1 MRRFLSLPAVV
12 STVLVVAPLTAQA
25 PLKTLSKPDVE
36 DSEPFTT
43 ITGVRELRDGRVIA
57 ADAREKT
64 VQMIDLK
71 AGTATKIGREGSGPG
86 EFALPIRLLALPG
99 DTSAVYDPLN
109 RRYLLIGPDGKVGA
123 FASYEVQDNTSGRIR
138 LSIPRS
144 IDARGRLYSVG
155 PSFNI
160 NPTGPSSSA
169 DSAPILRLD
178 RATKKSDTVAFVHT
192 PRATVTTSGGGNNT
206 NVSVRAGGGNPF
218 AATDE
223 WAVTPDGRVAVLR
236 VKDYHVD
243 WYMPNGQKTTGP
255 AIAYTK
261 VKVTDEDK
269 KQYRERAASG
279 AAGSAIMMTQRVGP
293 GGTSSSANVG
303 APTNLQ
309 LPEPT
314 DWPDVKPAFV
324 ANAAVGAPNGQ
335 VWVLRTRSAKDKIPT
350 YDVFDPSG
358 KVLSRVALPENTRLV
373 GFGTGTVYLARSD
386 EDDLQYLQR
395 YRLP

>member
-1 MRRFLSLPAVV
+1 M
-12 STVLVVAPLTAQA
+12 
-25 PLKTLSKPDVE
+25 
-36 DSEPFTT
+36 
-43 ITGVRELRDGRVIA
+43 
-57 ADAREKT
+57 
-64 VQMIDLK
+64 
-71 AGTATKIGREGSGPG
+71 
-86 EFALPIRLLALPG
+86 
-99 DTSAVYDPLN
+99 
-109 RRYLLIGPDGKVGA
+109 
-123 FASYEVQDNTSGRIR
+123 
-138 LSIPRS
+138 
-144 IDARGRLYSVG
+144 
-155 PSFNI
+155 
-160 NPTGPSSSA
+160 
-169 DSAPILRLD
+169 
-178 RATKKSDTVAFVHT
+178 
-192 PRATVTTSGGGNNT
+192 
-206 NVSVRAGGGNPF
+206 